1 MRRIPDNNL
10 SYPLSISLSSGNFG
24 TGFIV
29 DVAPHLY
36 LVTARHVLFEPDGV
50 TLLASH
56 ATITGYNREL
66 PGSPRVVVQIDL
78 GQLLAENQLRSHA
91 TNDVAVARIASISPE
106 AKMVRPLI
114 FTSGVHPVD
123 LAGEYF
129 TGVNLEHNCKRFSE
143 VLEANEVIV
152 FGYPVSLGLA
162 STPQLDSSKPLLRQG
177 IVAAKNESMRT
188 IIVDCPVYPGNS
200 GGPVLEIEKVGDAT
214 HFDVIGVVS
223 QFVPAAERWINVPYG
238 YENINMSNSG
248 YSVIAPV
255 DAIDEIIA
263 TF

>member
-10 SYPLSISLSSGNFG
+10 SYPLSVALSSGAFG

-29 DVAPHLY
+29 DAHPHLY
-36 LVTARHVLFEPDGV
+36 LVTARHVLFGPDGA

-66 PGSPRVVVQIDL
+66 PGSPRIVVGIDL
-78 GQLLAENQLRSHA
+78 DLLLAAKELRSHA
-91 TNDVAVARIASISPE
+91 TNDIAVARIASISPE
-106 AKMVRPLI
+106 AKRIRSLT
-114 FTSGVHPVD
+114 FTPGIHPVD

-129 TGVNLEHNCKRFSE
+129 TGINLAHNCKRFSN
-143 VLEANEVIV
+143 VLEANEIII

-162 STPQLDSSKPLLRQG
+162 SMPQLDTAKPLLRQG
-177 IVAAKNESMRT
+177 IVAAKNDSMRT

-223 QFVPAAERWINVPYG
+223 QFVPAAETWVNTPYG
-238 YENINMSNSG
+238 YANTSMSNSG
-248 YSVIAPV
+248 YSVIVPV